1 MIYWQYVSS
10 PAPRGTGPRSS
21 LHLHQDG
28 VEGMTGAQFVD
39 GEVACVKA
47 VRKQVG
53 AGADWIKVTA
63 ILLFTSFPTT

>member
-1 MIYWQYVSS
+1 
-10 PAPRGTGPRSS
+10 
-21 LHLHQDG
+21 
-28 VEGMTGAQFVD
+28 MTGAQFVD
-39 GEVACVKA
+39 GEVECVKA